1 MVLLTFCPFLLLPRH
16 VQGTPWASEPP
27 PPPPLRHAIAPQR
40 IVLALPQQCARPV
53 HRSRSGE
60 SVRNI
65 SVRLSAVR
73 DAHVPDRQCA
83 AWVDER
89 SGAVK
94 TCAHEFVSVLSDCH
108 QRGNAHQTEQF
119 IPTIQKEVLQ
129 AARSNTVLCKDC
141 KGKEKYWKLHGRK
154 YPGTCRVLGLH
165 LGRNLRFLEL
175 CFLEKIL

>member
-1 MVLLTFCPFLLLPRH
+1 MK
-16 VQGTPWASEPP
+16 
-27 PPPPLRHAIAPQR
+27 PPPLRHAIAPQR

-83 AWVDER
+83 AWVDEC

-94 TCAHEFVSVLSDCH
+94 TCAHEFVSVLSDHH
-108 QRGNAHQTEQF
+108 QRGDADQTEQF
-119 IPTIQKEVLQ
+119 IPTIQKEILQ
-129 AARSNTVLCKDC
+129 ASRSNTVLCKDC
-141 KGKEKYWKLHGRK
+141 ESKEKYWKLYGRK
-154 YPGTCRVLGLH
+154 YRGPAGCWV
-165 LGRNLRFLEL
+165 FIWEEI
-175 CFLEKIL
+175 FYF

>member
-1 MVLLTFCPFLLLPRH
+1 MV
-16 VQGTPWASEPP
+16 
-27 PPPPLRHAIAPQR
+27 
-40 IVLALPQQCARPV
+40 ALPQQCAQPV

-83 AWVDER
+83 AWVDEC
-89 SGAVK
+89 SAAVK
-94 TCAHEFVSVLSDCH
+94 TCAYEFVSVLSDHH
-108 QRGNAHQTEQF
+108 QRGDADQTEQF
-119 IPTIQKEVLQ
+119 IPAIQKEILQ

-165 LGRNLRFLEL
+165 LGRNLLFLVL
-175 CFLEKIL
+175 FFVEKILQGAKFYLFPWRSRCL